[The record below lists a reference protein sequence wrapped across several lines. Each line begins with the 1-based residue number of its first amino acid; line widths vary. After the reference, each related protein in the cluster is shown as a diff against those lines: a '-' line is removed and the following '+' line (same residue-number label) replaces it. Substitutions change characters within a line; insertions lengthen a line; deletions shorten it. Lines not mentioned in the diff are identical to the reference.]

1 MIITTAIGK
10 NFKTAIN
17 LPRTVIHGEAP
28 FGVLETVEENTKNA
42 NMDFENIKRSYGKY
56 CHVFQKDEN
65 GKIIRETDYS
75 KVENN
80 NRCIEAMGF

>member
-1 MIITTAIGK
+1 MIITTAVGK
-10 NFKTAIN
+10 NFKTAIK

-42 NMDFENIKRSYGKY
+42 NMDFENMKRSYGKY

>member
-10 NFKTAIN
+10 NFKTEIQ
-17 LPRTVIHGEAP
+17 LPRTVYHGEAP
-28 FGVLETVEENTKNA
+28 FGKMEIIEENPKNA
-42 NMDFENIKRSYGKY
+42 NTDFENMKRSYGKD

-80 NRCIEAMGF
+80 NRCLEAMGF

>member
-42 NMDFENIKRSYGKY
+42 NMDFENMKRSYGKY

>member
-10 NFKTAIN
+10 NFKTAIK

-28 FGVLETVEENTKNA
+28 FVVLETVEENAKNA
-42 NMDFENIKRSYGKY
+42 NTDFENMKRSYGKD

-65 GKIIRETDYS
+65 GIILRETDYN
-75 KVENN
+75 KVENY
-80 NRCIEAMGF
+80 NRCLEAMGF

>member
-1 MIITTAIGK
+1 MIITIAIGR

-28 FGVLETVEENTKNA
+28 FGVLETVEENAKNA
-42 NMDFENIKRSYGKY
+42 NTDFENMKKNYGKD

-65 GKIIRETDYS
+65 GKILRETNYS
-75 KVENN
+75 KVENH
-80 NRCIEAMGF
+80 NRCLEAMGF